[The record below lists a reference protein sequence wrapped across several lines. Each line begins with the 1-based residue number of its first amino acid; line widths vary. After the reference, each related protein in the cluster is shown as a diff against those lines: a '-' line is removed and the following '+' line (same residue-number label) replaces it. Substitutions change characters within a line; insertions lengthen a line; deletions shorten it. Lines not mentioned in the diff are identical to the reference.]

1 MKKEKTIFIE
11 YSTSEIGQHFMTV
24 MQNGNGQRKII
35 GRVYRQYNKEN
46 NKTKYIATD
55 HTGSPIFL
63 DTAGLTDLKRK
74 FVEKG
79 KDMAYAIPDNPNHQH
94 LKDLDQADSE
104 NADREKELKEIRE
117 KNTEKDKEQG
127 IER

>member
-11 YSTSEIGQHFMTV
+11 YSTSEIGQHFMTIIQFV
-24 MQNGNGQRKII
+24 NGQRKII
-35 GRVYRQYNKEN
+35 GRVYRQYDKEN
-46 NKTKYIATD
+46 NKTKYLATD

-63 DTAGLTDLKRK
+63 DTAGLTDLKRE

-79 KDMAYAIPDNPNHQH
+79 KDMAYAIPDNPNYQH
-94 LKDLDQADSE
+94 LKDMDQPDSDYAE
-104 NADREKELKEIRE
+104 REKELKEIRE
-117 KNTEKDKEQG
+117 KKSEKDKEQG